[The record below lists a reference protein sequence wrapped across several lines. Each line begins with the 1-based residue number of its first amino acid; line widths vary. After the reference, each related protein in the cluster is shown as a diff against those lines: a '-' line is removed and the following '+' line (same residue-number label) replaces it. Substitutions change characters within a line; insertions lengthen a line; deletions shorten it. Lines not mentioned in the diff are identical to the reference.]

1 MSRQSRVRVFKPC
14 ELRHVMEIDA
24 EDFLLDLNF
33 DFSRGVVDSRAPP
46 NFDLFD
52 DVSLVAVCV
61 ARSCYREEFVTL
73 FFMTMNSI
81 TPSLMSVPR
90 GVTLNL

>member
-1 MSRQSRVRVFKPC
+1 MK
-14 ELRHVMEIDA
+14 INA

-52 DVSLVAVCV
+52 DVSLVAVCA
-61 ARSCYREEFVTL
+61 ARSYCREEFVTP
-73 FFMTMNSI
+73 FFMSMNSD
-81 TPSLMSVPR
+81 TPSLMCVPR